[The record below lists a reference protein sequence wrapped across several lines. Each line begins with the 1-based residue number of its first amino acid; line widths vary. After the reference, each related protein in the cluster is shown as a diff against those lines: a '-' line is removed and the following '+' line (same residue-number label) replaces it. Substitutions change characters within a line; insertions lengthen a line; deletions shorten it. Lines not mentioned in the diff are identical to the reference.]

1 MKESLHLKLEKLLER
16 QEELE
21 GLLADPETIN
31 NQNKFKELYPI
42 AKNQDVI
49 GGLHIPEDGQADPQ
63 ILTQTISIAAKNA
76 GVKIIE
82 NCKLE

>member
-31 NQNKFKELYPI
+31 NQNKFKELSQEYAEIKPI
-42 AKNQDVI
+42 VSCFEKYIEVAKQIDVAPVARLPI
-49 GGLHIPEDGQADPQ
+49 IHIPRQS
-63 ILTQTISIAAKNA
+63 TIQPCS
-76 GVKIIE
+76 
-82 NCKLE
+82 

>member
-31 NQNKFKELYPI
+31 NQNKFKE
-42 AKNQDVI
+42 
-49 GGLHIPEDGQADPQ
+49 
-63 ILTQTISIAAKNA
+63 
-76 GVKIIE
+76 
-82 NCKLE
+82 

>member
-31 NQNKFKELYPI
+31 NQNNSLFR
-42 AKNQDVI
+42 
-49 GGLHIPEDGQADPQ
+49 
-63 ILTQTISIAAKNA
+63 
-76 GVKIIE
+76 
-82 NCKLE
+82 